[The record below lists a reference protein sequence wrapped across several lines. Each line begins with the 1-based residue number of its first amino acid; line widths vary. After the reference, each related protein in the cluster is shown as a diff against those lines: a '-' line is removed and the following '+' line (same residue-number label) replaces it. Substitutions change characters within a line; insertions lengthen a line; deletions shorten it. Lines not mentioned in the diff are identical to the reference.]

1 MMNTERMIIRKIEGT
16 LVRDLHLDPAGS
28 DLSVACDGGRVVLD
42 GTVETVAA
50 KRLAVRK
57 ASQTPGVTS
66 VDDHLRVAPP
76 STMGDLEIAEHVRHA
91 FLQERNIEE
100 EHIEIEVDA
109 DGGVTLRGH
118 VHSLVQRRLCEVLCW
133 WVPAVTDVRNLL
145 TVEPPEADSDEELR
159 DNLVTILEKDVL
171 VNPKKFRLE
180 VRDGVVTLRGRVDS
194 PIERSAA
201 ENDCWFT
208 PGVVGVSNGLTVG

>member
-1 MMNTERMIIRKIEGT
+1 MMNAERKIIQGIEGALT
-16 LVRDLHLDPAGS
+16 RSLHANPAGVA
-28 DLSVACDGGRVVLD
+28 VACDRGRITLD
-42 GTVETVAA
+42 GTVESVAA
-50 KRLAVRK
+50 KRLAVR
-57 ASQTPGVTS
+57 AAATAPGVTS
-66 VDDHLRVAPP
+66 VDDRLRVAPP

-100 EHIEIEVDA
+100 DHIEIAVDV

-118 VHSLVQRRLCEVLCW
+118 VHSLAQRRLCEVLCW

-145 TVEPPEADSDEELR
+145 AVEPPEADNDEELR
-159 DNLVTILEKDVL
+159 DNLITILEKDVL

-180 VRDGVVTLRGRVDS
+180 VRGGVVSLRGRVDS
-194 PIERSAA
+194 PIEKSAA

-208 PGVVGVSNGLTVG
+208 PGVVGVVNELTVG